1 VSKRLIDVVI
11 ARWIVNFIRY
21 GEGEGEGEGE
31 MERER
36 KVLGPGWAES
46 LFFFGLGLGTG
57 MYRTGFA
64 SLACLSLET
73 LPR

>member
-46 LFFFGLGLGTG
+46 LFFLAL
-57 MYRTGFA
+57 A
-64 SLACLSLET
+64 LVLACTGRALRVWLA
-73 LPR
+73 